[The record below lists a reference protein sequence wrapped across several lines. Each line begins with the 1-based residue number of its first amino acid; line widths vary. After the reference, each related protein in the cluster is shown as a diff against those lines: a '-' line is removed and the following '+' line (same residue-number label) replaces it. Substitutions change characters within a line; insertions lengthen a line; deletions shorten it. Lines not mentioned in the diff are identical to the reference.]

1 MVVEAVNTSMV
12 AGATGL
18 VGRQVVEQLTAQ
30 RKPVIALTRRPVADF
45 PNGTEQL
52 LVDFNAL
59 LGGAE
64 LPACQHLYVC
74 LGTTIRRAGSRA
86 AFRKVDIDY
95 AVVIAKRARAS
106 GATRLTLVSSVGAN
120 VRSANFYLRTKGEVE
135 EALLGLGFA
144 SVDIFRPGLLTGAR
158 SRRRMLE
165 GIAQNMAKV
174 VDPILVGGLRRYRS
188 VPADKLAAAMVEPEH
203 QLQGTRYWHFAD
215 LAV

>member
-1 MVVEAVNTSMV
+1 MAVEAINISMV

-18 VGRQVVEQLTAQ
+18 VGRHVVEQLTAQ
-30 RKPVIALTRRPVADF
+30 RIPVIALTRRLVADF
-45 PNGTEQL
+45 PDGTEQF

-95 AVVIAKRARAS
+95 ALAVAKRARAS
-106 GATRLTLVSSVGAN
+106 GATMLTLVSSVGAN
-120 VRSANFYLRTKGEVE
+120 ARSANFYLRTKGEVE

-144 SVDIFRPGLLTGAR
+144 AVNIFRPGLLTGAR
-158 SRRRMLE
+158 AQRRMLE

-188 VPADKLAAAMVEPEH
+188 VAADKLAAAMVEPEH
-203 QLQGTRYWHFAD
+203 QMQGTRYWYFAD
-215 LAV
+215 LPD